1 VFITGGT
8 SDGGVSSATVT
19 HTDVHPEF
27 PSLRIPS
34 AVIYKFFKVIS
45 DKLVDMGPASGK
57 FATLWECTI
66 LDSGGRACCNRR
78 RINHDKNKSCQT
90 SNLIAHLRERSA
102 TCSTQFLLPIS
113 QVEIGSKNCVEVDG
127 DMVKIHNF
135 SESFLHHVDLLWLR
149 VRGLSKS
156 MISSDEFREFVL
168 GYEPRASFPHPSTI
182 NHITEAVQALQADE
196 RKSRISNLAKEFKG
210 LACVGLQVDMWTGT
224 TTHTAYDCVTMTTTR
239 DPTDAKADEAQ
250 L

>member
-1 VFITGGT
+1 MDGEAEVASLSGAGGA

-34 AVIYKFFKVIS
+34 VVIYKFFKVIS
-45 DKLVDMGPASGK
+45 DKLIDMGPASGK

-90 SNLIAHLRERSA
+90 CNLIAHLRESSA
-102 TCSTQFLLPIS
+102 TCKEHKAVMK

-127 DMVKIHNF
+127 GMVKIHNF
-135 SESFLHHVDLLWLR
+135 SEDFLHHVDLLWLC
-149 VRGLSKS
+149 VSGLSKS
-156 MISSDEFREFVL
+156 MISSDEFREFVR
-168 GYEPRASFPHPSTI
+168 GYEPHIGFPHPSTI
-182 NHITEAVQALQADE
+182 NHIVEAVQTLQADE
-196 RKSRISNLAKEFKG
+196 CKFRISNLDKEFKG
-210 LACVGLQVDMWTGT
+210 LACVGLQLDMWTDT
-224 TTHTAYDCVTMTTTR
+224 TTHTATQPMAV
-239 DPTDAKADEAQ
+239 
-250 L
+250 

>member
-1 VFITGGT
+1 
-8 SDGGVSSATVT
+8 VT

-45 DKLVDMGPASGK
+45 DKLIDMGPASGK

-78 RINHDKNKSCQT
+78 RINNDKNKSCQNC
-90 SNLIAHLRERSA
+90 NLIAHLRERSA
-102 TCSTQFLLPIS
+102 TCKAHKAAMK

-135 SESFLHHVDLLWLR
+135 SEDFLHHVDLLWLR

-156 MISSDEFREFVL
+156 MISSDEFREFVR
-168 GYEPRASFPHPSTI
+168 GYDLALASLTRRQSITLLRPFRLCRPTSVSSVSATSTR
-182 NHITEAVQALQADE
+182 NSRDLRVWVCSLTCGLTPLRTQPMAV
-196 RKSRISNLAKEFKG
+196 
-210 LACVGLQVDMWTGT
+210 
-224 TTHTAYDCVTMTTTR
+224 
-239 DPTDAKADEAQ
+239 
-250 L
+250 